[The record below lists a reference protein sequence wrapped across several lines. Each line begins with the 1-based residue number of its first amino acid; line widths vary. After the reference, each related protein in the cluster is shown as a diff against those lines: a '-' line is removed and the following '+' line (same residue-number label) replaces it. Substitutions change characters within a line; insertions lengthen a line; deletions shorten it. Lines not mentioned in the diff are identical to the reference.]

1 MRQPLF
7 LLVGVRGG
15 EILIIVHFG
24 CWLVLRTTRDRPAG
38 DPRKIRER
46 VVAGER
52 RRNLKN
58 RTDLWLFAVGAA
70 GQWGGSFLKHIYMRA
85 RVYLWKVPPRRPAVV
100 IIDA

>member
-1 MRQPLF
+1 M
-7 LLVGVRGG
+7 LVGVRGG

-24 CWLVLRTTRDRPAG
+24 CWFALRTTRDRPAG

-70 GQWGGSFLKHIYMRA
+70 GQRGSSFLKHIYVRA
-85 RVYLWKVPPRRPAVV
+85 RVYLT
-100 IIDA
+100 